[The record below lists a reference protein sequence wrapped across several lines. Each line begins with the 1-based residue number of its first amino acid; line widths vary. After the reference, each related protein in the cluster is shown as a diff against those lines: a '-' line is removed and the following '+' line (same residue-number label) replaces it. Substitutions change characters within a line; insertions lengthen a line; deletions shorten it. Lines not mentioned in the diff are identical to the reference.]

1 MPHIGQMHA
10 RPAGGMIVG
19 ARDASGRVRLKLRI
33 SPHGAH
39 NVGVAQRPG
48 SKHWADDDARVR
60 AGGAAQGAT
69 MRCRAWMLLG
79 VLASLF
85 CLPGRGLA
93 QAKVAPSLAGVIDIH
108 AHAAPQTGALNFQRQ
123 FDAIQAAQIAKI
135 YGMRGIVLKEHTTET
150 ASWAYLVSQV
160 VPGVEVFGGIVLNR
174 YVGGMNP
181 AAVEAMALT
190 RGGLGKVVYMP
201 TMDAEYRNEG
211 QPGRVAISRGGRLLP
226 ETQEVL
232 KVIAKH
238 NLGLS
243 TGHVSPAEVLMLIR
257 AARAVGVNK
266 IYVQHPN
273 HGGLVMSMTQLKEA
287 AREGA
292 MIEVVTSGEGLTG
305 GPSGRGVRAV
315 VDAENPTMDYGP
327 QKIADIRALGPANII
342 LSTDLGQPGRV
353 NYAEAYQ
360 MAIAVLL
367 KEGFTQAEIDLM
379 TKTNPARFLGL
390 Q

>member
-1 MPHIGQMHA
+1 ML
-10 RPAGGMIVG
+10 VG
-19 ARDASGRVRLKLRI
+19 ILAALF
-33 SPHGAH
+33 
-39 NVGVAQRPG
+39 GVP
-48 SKHWADDDARVR
+48 SI
-60 AGGAAQGAT
+60 
-69 MRCRAWMLLG
+69 
-79 VLASLF
+79 
-85 CLPGRGLA
+85 GLA
-93 QAKVAPSLAGVIDIH
+93 QAKTAPSLAGVIDIH
-108 AHAAPQTGALNFQRQ
+108 AHAAPQTGALNYQRQ
-123 FDAIQAAQIAKI
+123 FDAIQAAQIAKM

-150 ASWAYLVSQV
+150 ASWAYLVSQMV
-160 VPGVEVFGGIVLNR
+160 SGVEVFGGIVLNR

-190 RGGLGKVVYMP
+190 RGGRGKVVYMP
-201 TMDAEYRNEG
+201 TTDAEYRNEG
-211 QPGRVAISRGGRLLP
+211 QPGRVAVSRSSQLLP
-226 ETQEVL
+226 ETLAVL

-273 HGGLVMSMTQLKEA
+273 HGGVVMSMAQMKEA
-287 AREGA
+287 VREGA
-292 MIEVVTSGEGLTG
+292 LIEMVTSGEGLTG
-305 GPSGRGVRAV
+305 GPAGRGVPAV
-315 VDAENPTMDYGP
+315 VNAEHPTMDYGP
-327 QKIADIRALGPANII
+327 QKVADIRALGPANIV

-353 NYAEAYQ
+353 NYAEAYE
-360 MAIAVLL
+360 MAIATLL

>member
-1 MPHIGQMHA
+1 MGF
-10 RPAGGMIVG
+10 
-19 ARDASGRVRLKLRI
+19 RV
-33 SPHGAH
+33 
-39 NVGVAQRPG
+39 
-48 SKHWADDDARVR
+48 
-60 AGGAAQGAT
+60 
-69 MRCRAWMLLG
+69 WMLVG
-79 VLASLF
+79 VLASMF
-85 CLPGRGLA
+85 CLPSRGLA

-108 AHAAPQTGALNFQRQ
+108 AHAAPQTGVLNFQRQ

-287 AREGA
+287 VRAGA

-305 GPSGRGVRAV
+305 GPSGKGVPAV